1 MGPKAQ
7 KFIFNQVKKSLK
19 MYKNTLL
26 NVFNSTIGRLEK
38 KVDMLKK
45 EHSSIEKRTTVK
57 KSLWTRQWMTR
68 NWTWNKRIHD

>member
-1 MGPKAQ
+1 
-7 KFIFNQVKKSLK
+7 
-19 MYKNTLL
+19 MYKNGLL

-38 KVDMLKK
+38 NVDTLKK

>member
-7 KFIFNQVKKSLK
+7 KYIFNQVKKSLK

-68 NWTWNKRIHD
+68 NWTWNTRIHD

>member
-1 MGPKAQ
+1 
-7 KFIFNQVKKSLK
+7 
-19 MYKNTLL
+19 MYKNGLL

-68 NWTWNKRIHD
+68 NWTRNKRIHD

>member
-7 KFIFNQVKKSLK
+7 KYIFNQVKKSLK

-68 NWTWNKRIHD
+68 NWTWNKRIRD

>member
-7 KFIFNQVKKSLK
+7 KYIFNQVKKSLK